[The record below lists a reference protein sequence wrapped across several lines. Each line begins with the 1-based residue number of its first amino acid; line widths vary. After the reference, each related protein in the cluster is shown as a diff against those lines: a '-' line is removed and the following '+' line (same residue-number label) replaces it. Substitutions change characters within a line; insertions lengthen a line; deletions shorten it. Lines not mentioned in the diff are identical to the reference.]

1 MSSFIDFED
10 KGSKPFDFIQNLNV
24 QNKEKFNKLTGTF
37 CKSKLSNLY
46 FSQVNVDF
54 IQDQIIERIYKKSKG
69 KHVISKQSEDELI
82 IIMRSIYLQYGK
94 NAETNLQQQIN
105 SLNERVLDYCVNNV
119 MMNIEQHYAYLK
131 DLTKEQEIMDKPQYV
146 HIKGEK
152 TLMPNHFF

>member
-1 MSSFIDFED
+1 MSSFIDFEN
-10 KGSKPFDFIQNLNV
+10 KGSDPFNFIQDLNV
-24 QNKEKFNKLTGTF
+24 KNKDKFDKLTGTLA
-37 CKSKLSNLY
+37 KSKLSGLY

-54 IQDQIIERIYKKSKG
+54 LQDQMVERIYKKSKG
-69 KHVISKQSEDELI
+69 QHVIGKQSEDELL

-94 NAETNLQQQIN
+94 NGDSNLQQQIN
-105 SLNERVLDYCVNNV
+105 DLNERVLDYSIGNI

-152 TLMPNHFF
+152 SLMPNHFF

>member
-24 QNKEKFNKLTGTF
+24 QNKDKFNKLTGTF

-82 IIMRSIYLQYGK
+82 IVMRSIYLQYGK
-94 NAETNLQQQIN
+94 NAESNLQQQIN
-105 SLNERVLDYCVNNV
+105 SLNERVLDYCVDNV

-131 DLTKEQEIMDKPQYV
+131 DLTKEQEIMEKPQYV

>member
-10 KGSKPFDFIQNLNV
+10 KGSTPFDFIQNLNV
-24 QNKEKFNKLTGTF
+24 QNKDKFNKLTGTF

-54 IQDQIIERIYKKSKG
+54 IQNQIIERVYKKSKG

-82 IIMRSIYLQYGK
+82 IVMRSIYLQYGK
-94 NAETNLQQQIN
+94 NAESNLQQQIN
-105 SLNERVLDYCVNNV
+105 SLNERVLDYCVDNV

-131 DLTKEQEIMDKPQYV
+131 DLTKEQEIMEKPQYV

>member
-10 KGSKPFDFIQNLNV
+10 KGSTPFDFIQNLNV

-54 IQDQIIERIYKKSKG
+54 IQNQIIERVYKKSKG
-69 KHVISKQSEDELI
+69 KHVISTQSEDELI
-82 IIMRSIYLQYGK
+82 IVMRSIYLQYGK
-94 NAETNLQQQIN
+94 NAESNLQQQIN
-105 SLNERVLDYCVNNV
+105 SLNERVLDCVDNV

-131 DLTKEQEIMDKPQYV
+131 DLTKEQEIMEKPQYV

-152 TLMPNHFF
+152 TLMPNHFI